1 MYVYLYLYVFV
12 NSNLTADRFGF
23 GFDETRNIEY
33 ATHQKYILQTFV
45 HRKEKKMKA
54 IVCLFG
60 LFAIAAAYPTQEG
73 AAYTNEAI
81 RQAQTSHLIPQNA
94 QIQNVSEKQNR
105 DNRSKRH
112 GRT

>member
-1 MYVYLYLYVFV
+1 MPIG
-12 NSNLTADRFGF
+12 SISDSMKHA
-23 GFDETRNIEY
+23 IH

-45 HRKEKKMKA
+45 HRKMKA

-94 QIQNVSEKQNR
+94 QIQNVSKRPNR
-105 DNRSKRH
+105 FLAKHWWIDLK
-112 GRT
+112 